1 MIAAHLPL
9 LQLLRLA
16 SPQLPIGGYSYS
28 QGMESAIEHGLV
40 TDAATASR
48 WVGDQISQ
56 VLARYEWPLLARML
70 TAVEAGDPALLG
82 DWNADYWASRETLEL
97 QRETEQM
104 GSSLTKLLRDWPEVE
119 MDLGDWI
126 VALDQPTL
134 PGSFAL
140 AAHALGVPKE
150 AAVSAYAWAWLENQA
165 AVLMKA
171 LPMGQVAAQK
181 MLSGLLPTLA
191 EVVAGIMAVPDEALS
206 GFAPGLAMLSAQHET
221 QYSRLFRS

>member
-40 TDAATASR
+40 TDAASASR
-48 WVGDQISQ
+48 WLGDQIPQ

-70 TAVEAGDPALLG
+70 TAVEEGDPASLG
-82 DWNADYWASRETLEL
+82 DWNTDYWASRETLEL

-104 GSSLTKLLRDWPEVE
+104 GASLTKLLRDWPEVE
-119 MDLGDWI
+119 VDLDGWI
-126 VALDQPTL
+126 AALNPPTL
-134 PGSFAL
+134 PGAFAL
-140 AAHALGVPKE
+140 AAHALGVPKD

-181 MLSGLLPTLA
+181 MLSGLLPVLA
-191 EVVAGIMAVPDEALS
+191 EVSVQAMTLPEEELS